1 MKTSRTTWVAAVSFA
16 QLVSWGSLYYTFS
29 LLMPGLEGDLGLSR
43 ITVSSAF
50 SAALL
55 ASGVAGVAV
64 GHWIQAGRGRMV
76 MCAGSLLAGLL
87 LIAHAFIDQAWML
100 HALWIGLGLAMGAVF
115 YEPIF
120 AITIRRWPN
129 DYRRP
134 IIHITFLGGLASTAF
149 IPLGAVL
156 IDQLGWRQ
164 TCLVLAGFHLLICL
178 PIHWFMLRET
188 SATTSGTSTSTAS
201 ETASDTASDPASEAP
216 SGAAPGAPST
226 REASAGPSLK
236 QLAWSKA
243 FLLITAA
250 MVATSAVSSALSAHM
265 VPMLAERGLPMGWA
279 VAVPAS
285 IGIMQVVGRLLL
297 LLLEGRFE
305 PRKLDVAILLATP
318 AALLVLAIG
327 GHSVVAALAF
337 ACVYGLGNGLI
348 TIVKATAIAAYV
360 NRERVAQLAG
370 LQTLPV
376 AAAKAAGPVLMAAL
390 WSLQDD
396 YGPAVLTLIGLG
408 LAAAFM
414 LALAQRRAPA
424 T

>member
-1 MKTSRTTWVAAVSFA
+1 MRTSRATWVAAVSFA
-16 QLVSWGSLYYTFS
+16 QLVSWGSLFYTFS
-29 LLMPGLEGDLGLSR
+29 LLMPGLEADLGLSR

-64 GHWIQAGRGRMV
+64 GQWIQAGHGRVV

-100 HALWIGLGLAMGAVF
+100 HAIWIGLGLAMGAVF

-188 SATTSGTSTSTAS
+188 SAPASGTSTSTAS
-201 ETASDTASDPASEAP
+201 DTASEAP

-226 REASAGPSLK
+226 REASAGPSLT

-265 VPMLAERGLPMGWA
+265 VPMLAERGLPMAWA

-327 GHSVVAALAF
+327 GHSVLAALAF

>member
-1 MKTSRTTWVAAVSFA
+1 MRTSRATWVAAVSFA
-16 QLVSWGSLYYTFS
+16 QLVSWGSLFYTFS
-29 LLMPGLEGDLGLSR
+29 LLMPGLEADLGLSR

-64 GHWIQAGRGRMV
+64 GQWIQAGHGRVV

-100 HALWIGLGLAMGAVF
+100 HAIWIGLGLSMGAVF

-201 ETASDTASDPASEAP
+201 DTASEAP

-226 REASAGPSLK
+226 REASAGPSLT

-243 FLLITAA
+243 FRLITAA

-265 VPMLAERGLPMGWA
+265 VPMLAERGLPMAWA

-376 AAAKAAGPVLMAAL
+376 AAAKAAGPVLMAA
-390 WSLQDD
+390 
-396 YGPAVLTLIGLG
+396 
-408 LAAAFM
+408 
-414 LALAQRRAPA
+414 
-424 T
+424 

>member
-1 MKTSRTTWVAAVSFA
+1 MRTSRATWVAAVSFA
-16 QLVSWGSLYYTFS
+16 QLVSWGSLFYTFS
-29 LLMPGLEGDLGLSR
+29 LLMPGLEADLGLSR

-64 GHWIQAGRGRMV
+64 GQWIQAGHGRVV

-100 HALWIGLGLAMGAVF
+100 HVIWIGLGLAMGAVF

-201 ETASDTASDPASEAP
+201 DTASEAP

-226 REASAGPSLK
+226 REASAGSSLT

-265 VPMLAERGLPMGWA
+265 VPMLAERGLPMAWA

>member
-1 MKTSRTTWVAAVSFA
+1 MRTSRATWVAAVSFA
-16 QLVSWGSLYYTFS
+16 QLVSWGSLFYTFS
-29 LLMPGLEGDLGLSR
+29 LLMPGLEADLGLSR

-64 GHWIQAGRGRMV
+64 GQWIQAGHGRVV

-100 HALWIGLGLAMGAVF
+100 HVIWIGLGLAMGAVF

-188 SATTSGTSTSTAS
+188 SATTSGTSTSPAS
-201 ETASDTASDPASEAP
+201 DTASDTASKAP

-226 REASAGPSLK
+226 REASAGPSLT

-265 VPMLAERGLPMGWA
+265 VPMLAERGLPMAWA

>member
-1 MKTSRTTWVAAVSFA
+1 MTTSRTTWVAAVSFA
-16 QLVSWGSLYYTFS
+16 QLVSWGSLFYTFS
-29 LLMPGLEGDLGLSR
+29 LLMPGLEADLGLSR

-64 GHWIQAGRGRMV
+64 GQWIQAGHGRAV
-76 MCAGSLLAGLL
+76 MCTGSLVAGLL

-100 HALWIGLGLAMGAVF
+100 HAVWIGLGLAMGAVF

-188 SATTSGTSTSTAS
+188 AAPVPTKEPAAASVEAGRAAIPPTSGT
-201 ETASDTASDPASEAP
+201 
-216 SGAAPGAPST
+216 
-226 REASAGPSLK
+226 ASASPLPQKTTTGALGLRE
-236 QLAWSKA
+236 LAWSQA

-265 VPMLAERGLPMGWA
+265 VPMLAERGLPMAWA
-279 VAVPAS
+279 IAVPAS
-285 IGIMQVVGRLLL
+285 IGIMQVVGRLFLL
-297 LLLEGRFE
+297 MLEGRFE

-318 AALLVLAIG
+318 AALLVLALG
-327 GHSVVAALAF
+327 GHSVLAALAF

-376 AAAKAAGPVLMAAL
+376 AAAKASGPVLMAAL
-390 WSLQDD
+390 WSIQDD
-396 YGPAVLTLIGLG
+396 YGPAVLVLIALG
-408 LAAAFM
+408 LASAFM
-414 LALAQRRAPA
+414 LALAQRRALA

>member
-1 MKTSRTTWVAAVSFA
+1 MRTSRATWVAAVSFA
-16 QLVSWGSLYYTFS
+16 QLVSWGSLFYTFS
-29 LLMPGLEGDLGLSR
+29 LLMPGLEADLGLSR

-64 GHWIQAGRGRMV
+64 GQWIQAGHGRVV

-100 HALWIGLGLAMGAVF
+100 HAIWIGLGLAMGAVF

-201 ETASDTASDPASEAP
+201 DTASDTASKAP

-226 REASAGPSLK
+226 REASAGPSLT

-265 VPMLAERGLPMGWA
+265 VPMLAERGLPMAWA

>member
-1 MKTSRTTWVAAVSFA
+1 MRTSRATWVAAVSFA
-16 QLVSWGSLYYTFS
+16 QLVSWGSLFYTFS
-29 LLMPGLEGDLGLSR
+29 LLMPGLEADLGLSR

-64 GHWIQAGRGRMV
+64 GQWIQAGHGRVV

-100 HALWIGLGLAMGAVF
+100 HAIWIGLGLAMGAVF

-188 SATTSGTSTSTAS
+188 SATTSGTSTSPAS
-201 ETASDTASDPASEAP
+201 DTASDTASKAP

-226 REASAGPSLK
+226 REASAGPSLT

-265 VPMLAERGLPMGWA
+265 VPMLAERGLPMAWA

-297 LLLEGRFE
+297 LLLEGRLE

>member
-1 MKTSRTTWVAAVSFA
+1 MTTSRAIWVAAVSFA
-16 QLVSWGSLYYTFS
+16 QLVSWGSLFYTFS
-29 LLMPGLEGDLGLSR
+29 LLMPGLEADLGLSR

-64 GHWIQAGRGRMV
+64 GQWIQAGHGRTV
-76 MCAGSLLAGLL
+76 MCAGSLAAGLL

-100 HALWIGLGLAMGAVF
+100 HAIWIALGLAMGAVF

-134 IIHITFLGGLASTAF
+134 IIHITFLGGLASTVF

-188 SATTSGTSTSTAS
+188 TASPPKVDPVADSAGARSTATPPVAGS
-201 ETASDTASDPASEAP
+201 TGTQPASGKAP
-216 SGAAPGAPST
+216 AVVPGL
-226 REASAGPSLK
+226 RE
-236 QLAWSKA
+236 LAWSQA
-243 FLLITAA
+243 FVLITAA

-265 VPMLAERGLPMGWA
+265 VPMLAERGLPMAWA

-297 LLLEGRFE
+297 LMLEGRFE

-318 AALLVLAIG
+318 AALLVLALG
-327 GHSVVAALAF
+327 GHSVLAALAF

-390 WSLQDD
+390 WSIQDD
-396 YGPAVLTLIGLG
+396 YGPAVLVLIALG
-408 LAAAFM
+408 LASAFM
-414 LALAQRRAPA
+414 LALAQRRALA

>member
-1 MKTSRTTWVAAVSFA
+1 MRTSRATWVAAVSFA
-16 QLVSWGSLYYTFS
+16 QLVSWGSLFYTFS
-29 LLMPGLEGDLGLSR
+29 LLMPGLEADLGLSR

-64 GHWIQAGRGRMV
+64 GQWIQAGHGRVV

-100 HALWIGLGLAMGAVF
+100 HAIWIGLGLAMGAVF

-188 SATTSGTSTSTAS
+188 SATTSGTSTSPAS
-201 ETASDTASDPASEAP
+201 DTASDTASKAP

-226 REASAGPSLK
+226 REASAGPSLT

-265 VPMLAERGLPMGWA
+265 VPMLAERGLPMAWA